1 MVKFCTFSLCT
12 VAACNKFVEELYM
25 LGAYKEQALECLP
38 AIDAVVHL
46 LETSKGMCIHFIPLL
61 INLLVMF
68 FIQMHCD

>member
-1 MVKFCTFSLCT
+1 
-12 VAACNKFVEELYM
+12 M

-46 LETSKGMCIHFIPLL
+46 LETSKGMCVHFVPLL

-68 FIQMHCD
+68 FIQMHSD